1 MVVHSTPFLF
11 APFGF
16 LLMVLL
22 AGAIGYLGYKLAR
35 NGSTDTTESEA
46 DQALETLRHRFAT
59 GEIDEEEFQERK
71 ERLVR

>member
-35 NGSTDTTESEA
+35 NGSTDTTESGT

-59 GEIDEEEFQERK
+59 GEIEAEEFQERK